1 MLNGI
6 LKGLFQWLYGMFLDL
21 ISYAANALLSVMNTD
36 LTYFETNVPIFKTMF
51 PVMVSIGWG
60 LLLGNCAFQALKAM
74 ASGLGFEGES
84 PAVLLIRTGIF
95 GFLLCF
101 SRPIC
106 DIGLGLGKSV
116 MTLIGMPSDISLTF
130 PEDTAF
136 SGLDTSWILVII
148 LGIILGVQ
156 IIKLFFE
163 VAERYVVVAVL
174 TLCAPLGIAM
184 GGSKATKDI
193 WIGFMRTFASMILMM
208 IMNLVCLKLILSA
221 LSVMPSGAMILPWC
235 LLIVGIARVARKID
249 NLISKVGL
257 NPAITG
263 DPLGKGGHM
272 MAVTM
277 AARTIIS
284 AAAKGGKGRFGGKTA
299 GGTVNNA
306 GQTYAYTAA
315 SSQSGFNA
323 DTTVQT
329 GGTSATGNTSNT
341 QSQRTDQ
348 STRFGGSNTT
358 AANTSQQTSRFGS
371 SAYASA
377 NMQASGY
384 ASANTAVNAQNLSS
398 GQYSQGA
405 SNVHFGGGT
414 TVNTNRFGAVNT
426 ASKPASPA
434 AADAAKAKP
443 PIPSAGKPAA
453 GNSAPAAQ
461 AAAAKENPGKQ
472 TVQTVK
478 PSAGGM
484 DTKTQPGKPQQTT
497 TAQTPGKSA
506 MPGKDGQSAKQ
517 AAASPA
523 IRQNTKPSM
532 PSTAQTK
539 TFKPESGF
547 RQSIK
552 TPPQNVPR
560 PAGSAA
566 GKPVAFDSPNEETS
580 APPDAVKEEKEDE

>member
-21 ISYAANALLSVMNTD
+21 ISYAANALLSIMNTD
-36 LTYFETNVPIFKTMF
+36 LTYFETNVPIFKSMF
-51 PVMVSIGWG
+51 PIMISIGWG

-106 DIGLGLGKSV
+106 DIGLGLGKSI
-116 MTLIGMPSDISLTF
+116 MTMIGMPGKITLKF
-130 PEDTAF
+130 PTDNSFT
-136 SGLDTSWILVII
+136 GLDSSWILVII
-148 LGIILGVQ
+148 LGIILGFQ

-163 VAERYVVVAVL
+163 IAERYAILAVL
-174 TLCAPLGIAM
+174 TLCTPLGIAM

-263 DPLGKGGHM
+263 DPLGRGGPM
-272 MAVTM
+272 MAATM

-284 AAAKGGKGRFGGKTA
+284 SAAKGGKGSFGGKAA
-299 GGTVNNA
+299 GDTVNNA

-329 GGTSATGNTSNT
+329 GGTSATGNTSST

-377 NMQASGY
+377 NMQASGS

-414 TVNTNRFGAVNT
+414 TVNTNRFGAVHT

-443 PIPSAGKPAA
+443 PVPSTGKPAA
-453 GNSAPAAQ
+453 GNGTPAIRTSA
-461 AAAAKENPGKQ
+461 KGSPGNQ
-472 TVQTVK
+472 TVQAVK
-478 PSAGGM
+478 PPASST
-484 DTKTQPGKPQQTT
+484 DTKALQGKQPQATTSQSPGKAAT
-497 TAQTPGKSA
+497 
-506 MPGKDGQSAKQ
+506 PGKDGQAAK
-517 AAASPA
+517 
-523 IRQNTKPSM
+523 RSM
-532 PSTAQTK
+532 PAPDFKHNAKAPVAQAPK
-539 TFKPESGF
+539 AESGF

-552 TPPQNVPR
+552 TPPQNIPR
-560 PAGSAA
+560 PASSAA
-566 GKPVAFDSPNEETS
+566 GKPAAFDSPSEETS
-580 APPDAVKEEKEDE
+580 APPDAAKEGKEDE